1 MKRVVSRTPCR
12 RLAHL
17 DGDPS
22 IAMLGRNT
30 TKSEGAAKKK
40 GVRAVVL
47 LFNAVAIY
55 HLPSSSKQEA
65 T

>member
-1 MKRVVSRTPCR
+1 
-12 RLAHL
+12 
-17 DGDPS
+17 
-22 IAMLGRNT
+22 MLGRNT

-65 T
+65 TQIYGRKRD